1 MLYDLLSRAEGY
13 KYAGDVF
20 RGKNDYVIIAE
31 LPIMNSSS
39 SSSEDCDDD
48 DNVDDGTIPKNT
60 CSTMNTANK
69 VHHQVDDKEVTR
81 PTMYEEKVKYVVDQ
95 NPTIEELAKPN
106 LKPGEMAKYQWANGD
121 EYDGMSALIG
131 VPPHLVET
139 ITDYVKGL
147 GIWDIMIDTITKN
160 PMPPDSTNFYNVTSP
175 YGNGERTFTW
185 SAKRPDN
192 FYGSDVSRSLFCLIM
207 LVFSSQRVYVLT
219 ILKFVT
225 VVPTNETKH
234 KVGYALV

>member
-1 MLYDLLSRAEGY
+1 MYDLLSRAEEY

-39 SSSEDCDDD
+39 STSEDDCDDD

-60 CSTMNTANK
+60 CSMMNTANNK
-69 VHHQVDDKEVTR
+69 VHHQVDDTEVPR
-81 PTMYEEKVKYVVDQ
+81 PTMYEYKVKYVVDQ
-95 NPTIEELAKPN
+95 NPTIEELARPN

-192 FYGSDVSRSLFCLIM
+192 FYGSDVSRSLFCFIM
-207 LVFSSQRVYVLT
+207 LVFSSQRVYVD
-219 ILKFVT
+219 
-225 VVPTNETKH
+225 
-234 KVGYALV
+234 

>member
-1 MLYDLLSRAEGY
+1 MLYDLLSRAEEY

-48 DNVDDGTIPKNT
+48 DDDTTKNT
-60 CSTMNTANK
+60 CSTTTNTANK

-192 FYGSDVSRSLFCLIM
+192 FYGSDVSVLCLFDMFVHRST
-207 LVFSSQRVYVLT
+207 R
-219 ILKFVT
+219 FVG
-225 VVPTNETKH
+225 TKPFNI
-234 KVGYALV
+234 KL